1 MSITRARLEG
11 MIENIK
17 NELKQLEST
26 KANAEAKKNGA
37 VKALAA
43 LDKPVTPSDI
53 APDGPFEN
61 PSDKPSGTTP
71 VTPSEKPSVNDNT
84 KPSQTV
90 TADTV
95 ATQTVDAKVTTNGQV
110 SVQAIQAAY
119 NKVTTQKETDKVL
132 DRRGVPTYKA
142 ATSLPTTGD
151 KESTTFAILG
161 MTLLSLGA
169 IGMKKRKI

>member
-1 MSITRARLEG
+1 

-37 VKALAA
+37 IKALAA
-43 LDKPVTPSDI
+43 LDKPVTPDTPS
-53 APDGPFEN
+53 ET
-61 PSDKPSGTTP
+61 PSDKPSETKP
-71 VTPSEKPSVNDNT
+71 VTPNDKPSVTDDT

-90 TADTV
+90 
-95 ATQTVDAKVTTNGQV
+95 DAKATANGQV